1 MNAPVR
7 PSRKYQI
14 LETLAVQLEK
24 NPGARV
30 TTAKLASELGLSE
43 AALYRHFPSKADM
56 FEGLIRF
63 AEDTVFG
70 LITRILGEERAPSA
84 RCEHIV
90 TMVLT
95 FTERNPGITR
105 VLLGDA
111 LVGEHERLRERSAQ
125 FFERIE
131 TQIRQVLREA
141 DLGAGERGTAP
152 PGIVASLL
160 AGVMEG
166 RIARYARSNFKRA
179 PTAAWEAEW
188 ALLKPT
194 LFRS

>member
-1 MNAPVR
+1 MNAPR
-7 PSRKYQI
+7 PSRKFQI
-14 LETLAVQLEK
+14 LETLAAQLEK
-24 NPGARV
+24 HPGSRI
-30 TTAKLASELGLSE
+30 TTARLAAELGLSE

-63 AEDTVFG
+63 AEETVFG

-84 RCEHIV
+84 RCEHII

-105 VLLGDA
+105 VLLGEA
-111 LVGEHERLRERSAQ
+111 LIGESERLRERSGQ

-141 DLGAGERGTAP
+141 DLTQGERATAP
-152 PGIVASLL
+152 PGVVASLL
-160 AGVMEG
+160 TGVMEG
-166 RIARYARSNFKRA
+166 RIARFARSGFERH
-179 PTAAWEAEW
+179 PTHAWDTEW

>member
-1 MNAPVR
+1 MNTQVK

-14 LETLAVQLEK
+14 LETLALQLEK
-24 NPGARV
+24 NPGARI
-30 TTAKLASELGLSE
+30 TTAKLAAELGLSE

-70 LITRILGEERAPSA
+70 LITRILGEERAAST

-105 VLLGDA
+105 VLLGEA
-111 LVGEHERLRERSAQ
+111 LVGEHERLRGRSNQ

-131 TQIRQVLREA
+131 TQLRQVLREA
-141 DLGAGERGTAP
+141 ELGQSERATAP
-152 PGIVASLL
+152 PTVVANML
-160 AGVMEG
+160 AAILEG
-166 RIARYARSNFKRA
+166 RIARFARSGFERP
-179 PTAAWEAEW
+179 PTHEWEAQW
-188 ALLKPT
+188 ALLKPM